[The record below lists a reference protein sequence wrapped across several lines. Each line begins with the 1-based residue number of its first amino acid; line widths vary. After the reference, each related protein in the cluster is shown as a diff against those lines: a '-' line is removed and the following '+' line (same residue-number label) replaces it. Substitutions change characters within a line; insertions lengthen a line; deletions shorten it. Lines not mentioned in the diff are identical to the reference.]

1 MSTDLDRNYHLNLQS
16 TFISLFSLLSHVRG
30 VYIYKSEPFFPWQG
44 FEGVV
49 KDLKERD
56 QREAHTET
64 KQAAGVG
71 DEVDDGSLL
80 VPPDV
85 GDHRLLD
92 VDIDNCQVALGIE
105 VDQSFHILDPG
116 IRVIKSH
123 VLRGPLHLMA
133 HGKGSRGDRDVP
145 DLPEQEA
152 EAGVELGEH
161 IVLSLTFAGSDQL
174 LHQDTELLPLHEGLS
189 VGEVRTRNTDGI
201 DLK

>member
-64 KQAAGVG
+64 KQAASVG

-92 VDIDNCQVALGIE
+92 VDVHHGQVVLS
-105 VDQSFHILDPG
+105 VDIQDILHILYPEVLMSA
-116 IRVIKSH
+116 RVNQINA
-123 VLRGPLHLMA
+123 L
-133 HGKGSRGDRDVP
+133 
-145 DLPEQEA
+145 
-152 EAGVELGEH
+152 
-161 IVLSLTFAGSDQL
+161 I
-174 LHQDTELLPLHEGLS
+174 
-189 VGEVRTRNTDGI
+189 
-201 DLK
+201 